1 MGNEM
6 CLQAA
11 GFILLASV
19 VLPTGAVEPIKPTS
33 PGVMKAAPAPLKS
46 PMKLDKDSLR
56 IKKLE
61 SMPQRDE
68 LDRTYDDFRRKYDA
82 TLAAISRFEKR
93 SAECLART
101 YSVEDQRNAGCTGSD
116 SVTRCN
122 QRLFDRCAGDAQRAQ
137 DTTWTQ
143 LGMSG
148 ADLRKK
154 VLRFSN
160 DPQALK

>member
-1 MGNEM
+1 MGNRVRI
-6 CLQAA
+6 QAA
-11 GFILLASV
+11 GLILCTAG
-19 VLPTGAVEPIKPTS
+19 VLPAGAVEPIQPTS
-33 PGVMKAAPAPLKS
+33 PGVMKAAPAPLKG
-46 PMKLDKDSLR
+46 PITLDRQSLG
-56 IKKLE
+56 IKKI
-61 SMPQRDE
+61 SVPPKRDE
-68 LDRTYDDFRRKYDA
+68 LDRAYDDFRHKYDA
-82 TLAAISRFEKR
+82 TLVAIGRFEKR
-93 SAECLART
+93 TAECLART

-116 SVTRCN
+116 SVARCN